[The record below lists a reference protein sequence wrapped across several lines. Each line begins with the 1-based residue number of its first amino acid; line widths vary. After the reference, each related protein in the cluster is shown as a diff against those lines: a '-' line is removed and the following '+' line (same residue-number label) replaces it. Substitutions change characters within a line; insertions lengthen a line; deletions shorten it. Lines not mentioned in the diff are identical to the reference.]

1 LEFKEC
7 RKGASADAPNALDYQ
22 PENYMKKT
30 TTPLAAKRIAIA
42 VAAVCA
48 SLSLPALANDN
59 KAMLDLMLKKGVISQ
74 KDYDEFMEANKE
86 ADENKAFKDSRID
99 QDVSKAIKDIQK
111 RQNDG
116 SVKDSGF
123 GFKSK
128 DGKSELNIT
137 GRLHFDARMINDEHG
152 QYSDRDSSSMA
163 DRFTVRRARIGASG
177 VFNKD
182 INYEVVTNLV
192 GSSANLLD
200 TAWANYRFSP
210 EAQVRVGRFK
220 QPFGLE
226 TLGSS
231 NNIGF
236 MERSYQDQIAPG
248 KQAGV
253 MFHGEHSSS
262 MTYSLSAY
270 QAGFSPEQSEGSLG
284 REGALRLTYNL
295 AKMIQG
301 AGDDVLLHV
310 GVAGTT
316 GNFDVVPTTSSQ
328 DGSDRTTRGAFVSF
342 NDEFGGLRN
351 VYRNRV
357 LGTPPC
363 TNTSSFISP
372 TAAAGSSASVQ
383 CAFGGYSLRAADSA
397 SVNRQL
403 TGLEFAF
410 AKGPAKLQGE
420 YTVGDYTATSQ
431 AVTSSGARYATQSKG
446 DVKVYYVEFLY
457 NITGEPWAPTYRA
470 GVVGNVKPNSNFN
483 FADMSGTGA
492 WQVGLRYSQYDASSF
507 GDNVSSS
514 GASTNYPRTG
524 NAQYQIEGSPKG
536 NTVTLGL
543 NWILNPNAIIMFNYA
558 QTKFGYAFLPVDIGT
573 PSAPAKRGDE
583 SHAFMIRSQFN
594 F

>member
-1 LEFKEC
+1 M
-7 RKGASADAPNALDYQ
+7 N
-22 PENYMKKT
+22 MT

-42 VAAVCA
+42 VAAVCT
-48 SLSLPALANDN
+48 SLPLPTLANDN

-86 ADENKAFKDSRID
+86 ADENKAFKDARID
-99 QDVSKAIKDIQK
+99 KDVSTSIKDIQK

-116 SVKDSGF
+116 SVKENGF

-128 DGKSELNIT
+128 DGNSELNIT
-137 GRLHFDARMINDEHG
+137 GRLHFDARVISDDHG
-152 QYSDRDSSSMA
+152 QYTDRDSGSMS
-163 DRFTVRRARIGASG
+163 DRFSVRRARIGATG

-220 QPFGLE
+220 QPFGQE
-226 TLGSS
+226 TLMSS

-236 MERSYQDQIAPG
+236 MERTYQDQIAPG

-253 MFHGEHSSS
+253 MFHGEMPSSL
-262 MTYSLSAY
+262 TYSLSAY
-270 QAGFSPEQSEGSLG
+270 QAGFDPQSSTDNLG
-284 REGALRLTYNL
+284 REGALRVTYNL
-295 AKMIQG
+295 AKLIQG
-301 AGDDVLLHV
+301 AADDVLLHV
-310 GVAGTT
+310 GVAGTS
-316 GNFDVVPTTSSQ
+316 GNYDVLPTTSSQ
-328 DGSDRTTRGAFVSF
+328 GGSDRTTRGAFVAF

-351 VYRNRV
+351 VYRNRI

-363 TNTSSFISP
+363 TSTSSFVAP
-372 TAAAGSSASVQ
+372 TAAAGSAATVQ
-383 CAFGGYSLRAADSA
+383 CAFGGYSLAAADA
-397 SVNRQL
+397 ATVNRQL

-420 YTVGDYTATSQ
+420 YTVADYTATSQ
-431 AVTSSGARYATQSKG
+431 AVTSSGARYTTQSKG

-457 NITGEPWAPTYRA
+457 NLTGESWASTYRS
-470 GVVGNVKPNSNFN
+470 GVVGGIRPNSNFN
-483 FADMSGTGA
+483 FADRSGTGA
-492 WQVGLRYSQYDASSF
+492 WQLGLRYSQYDAGSF
-507 GDNVSSS
+507 GANVSAT
-514 GASTNYPRTG
+514 GGETNYPRTG
-524 NAQYQIEGSPKG
+524 NAQYQIEGSPTG

-543 NWILNPNAIIMFNYA
+543 NWILNPNARIMFNYA
-558 QTKFGYAFLPVDIGT
+558 QTKFGYSFLPVDIGT
-573 PSAPAKRGDE
+573 PSAPAKRADE

>member
-1 LEFKEC
+1 
-7 RKGASADAPNALDYQ
+7 
-22 PENYMKKT
+22 MKKT
-30 TTPLAAKRIAIA
+30 TTPLAVTRIAMA
-42 VAAVCA
+42 AAAVCA
-48 SLSLPALANDN
+48 TLSMPVAANDT
-59 KAMLDLMLKKGVISQ
+59 KAMLDLMLKKGVITQ
-74 KDYDEFMEANKE
+74 KDYDEFIEANKE
-86 ADENKAFKDSRID
+86 ADENKAFKESRTD
-99 QDVSKAIKDIQK
+99 QDLSKAIKDIQK

-116 SVKDSGF
+116 AVKENGF

-128 DGKSELNIT
+128 DGNSELNIT
-137 GRLHFDARMINDEHG
+137 GRLHFDARMINDDHG
-152 QYSDRDSSSMA
+152 QYSDRDSGSMS

-220 QPFGLE
+220 QPFGQE
-226 TLGSS
+226 TLMSS

-253 MFHGEHSSS
+253 MFHGEQPSSF
-262 MTYSLSAY
+262 TYSLSAY
-270 QAGFSPEQSEGSLG
+270 QAGFDPLQSDGSLG

-316 GNFDVVPTTSSQ
+316 GRFDVLPTTSSQ
-328 DGSDRTTRGAFVSF
+328 DGSDRTTRGVVNSF

-351 VYRNRV
+351 VYRNRI

-363 TNTSSFISP
+363 TNTASFASP
-372 TAAAGSSASVQ
+372 TAAAGSAATAQ
-383 CAFGGYSLRAADSA
+383 CAYGGYSLGAADAATVS
-397 SVNRQL
+397 RQL

-410 AKGPAKLQGE
+410 AKGAAKLQGE
-420 YTVGDYTATSQ
+420 YTVADYTATSQ
-431 AVTSSGARYATQSKG
+431 AVTSSGARYSTQSKG
-446 DVKVYYVEFLY
+446 DTKVYYIEFLY
-457 NITGEPWAPTYRA
+457 NLTGEPWAPTYRS
-470 GVVGNVKPNSNFN
+470 GVVGGIRPNSNFN
-483 FADMSGTGA
+483 FADRSGTGA
-492 WQVGLRYSQYDASSF
+492 WQLGLRYSQYDASSF
-507 GDNVSSS
+507 GDNVSTS
-514 GASTNYPRTG
+514 GGSTNYPRTG

-536 NTVTLGL
+536 NTITLGL
-543 NWILNPNAIIMFNYA
+543 NWILNPNARIMFNYA
-558 QTKFGYAFLPVDIGT
+558 QTKFGYSFLPVDIGT
-573 PSAPAKRGDE
+573 PAGPAKRADE